1 MMPDNSS
8 FPAKESDTL
17 ISDKMPT
24 TVWMIGLMMFM
35 ACASYVM
42 IYAFCGVYLKDVVG
56 VSLAHI
62 GILEGLAEATSYL
75 LKFLSGII
83 SDRMGKRKPLV
94 LLGVTLA
101 SLSRF
106 LLALSPT
113 FGIIIFSRIVE
124 RIGNG
129 IQASPRDAIIGDITP
144 PKRRGEAY
152 GLKRMI
158 AQAGSVFGAVLGYIV
173 MAYTDDNYLTVFWV
187 ACIPSF
193 IAGVIIIFFV
203 KENKQHKTSAVT
215 AEIPLPD
222 EKRPHPIKFEIF
234 SKLGRSYWMIIL
246 IAAIFMLAR
255 FGENFMIFHA
265 KENFGVLPRFL
276 PIIMIVYNLGHS
288 LISYPIGY
296 IADRMNRYW
305 VLVIGVV
312 MLILSDFCLAMAGGS
327 KFIFFMGTFFWGVQF
342 GITQN
347 VFTTLI
353 SETVPENLR
362 GTGFGIFFIVCAASC
377 FIADTLAG
385 SISQNLTIY
394 HSYMYSGV
402 MAIIA
407 LFVLIFAMGYR
418 PKKG

>member
-17 ISDKMPT
+17 ISNKMPT

-35 ACASYVM
+35 ANTSSVM
-42 IYAFCGVYLKDVVG
+42 IYTFCAVYLKKKGVG
-56 VSLAHI
+56 YGVI
-62 GILEGLAEATSYL
+62 GVMEGLAEATSYL
-75 LKFLSGII
+75 LKFLSGFI
-83 SDRMGKRKPLV
+83 SDKMRRRKPLV
-94 LLGVTLA
+94 ILGVSLSA
-101 SLSRF
+101 LSRF
-106 LLALSPT
+106 ALALSPVV
-113 FGIIIFSRIVE
+113 GIIIFSRFIE
-124 RIGNG
+124 RLANG
-129 IQASPRDAIIGDITP
+129 IQSTPRDALVGDITH

-158 AQAGSVFGAVLGYIV
+158 AQAGSVFGAVLGFIV
-173 MAYTDDNYLTVFWV
+173 MTYTNDDYLAVFRI

-193 IAGVIIIFFV
+193 ISVLIIIFFV
-203 KENKQHKTSAVT
+203 KENKLHNTSAVT
-215 AEIPLPD
+215 AIIPLPD

-255 FGENFMIFHA
+255 FGEFFMINHA
-265 KENFGVLPRFL
+265 EDNFGVLPRFL
-276 PIIMIVYNLGHS
+276 PVIVIVYNFGHS

-305 VLVIGVV
+305 VLAIGILVLV
-312 MLILSDFCLAMAGGS
+312 LSDFCLAMAGNS
-327 KFIFFMGTFFWGVQF
+327 KIIFFIGTFFWGVQY

-377 FIADTLAG
+377 FIADSLAG

-402 MAIIA
+402 MAIIG
-407 LFVLIFAMGYR
+407 LFVLIFTMGYR